1 MDDEYKERI
10 QPSNTI
16 DYDKDT
22 SDELES
28 RYYKKT
34 NFDRVKK
41 ASEILIF
48 LNSFLWNFVICSS

>member
-16 DYDKDT
+16 DYDEDT

-34 NFDRVKK
+34 NFDWVKK

-48 LNSFLWNFVICSS
+48 LYSFLWNFAICSC